1 MTTKNLVTESGEMI
15 SELKR
20 IKPTFNNSDFVK
32 DPFYYIILNTANDYS
47 SSFLIVINQWSDF
60 LFGVFSHF
68 FNLFSQTIS
77 KLKIYER

>member
-15 SELKR
+15 SKLKR
-20 IKPTFNNSDFVK
+20 LDIPFNHLDFVK
-32 DPFYYIILNTANDYS
+32 DPFLIFLNTANDYS

>member
-32 DPFYYIILNTANDYS
+32 DPFLIFLNTANDYS

-60 LFGVFSHF
+60 LFGVFIHF
-68 FNLFSQTIS
+68 FNLFSQTIT
-77 KLKIYER
+77 KLKIYEK

>member
-15 SELKR
+15 SETKR
-20 IKPTFNNSDFVK
+20 HNQPFNNSDFVK
-32 DPFYYIILNTANDYS
+32 DPFSYILNTANDYS

>member
-47 SSFLIVINQWSDF
+47 SSLIF
-60 LFGVFSHF
+60 RGTL
-68 FNLFSQTIS
+68 T
-77 KLKIYER
+77 YEK

>member
-15 SELKR
+15 SETKR
-20 IKPTFNNSDFVK
+20 HNQPFNNSDFVK
-32 DPFYYIILNTANDYS
+32 DPFSYILNTANDYS

-77 KLKIYER
+77 KLKTYER

>member
-20 IKPTFNNSDFVK
+20 LHIPFDNSDFVK
-32 DPFYYIILNTANDYS
+32 DPFSYILNTANDYS

-60 LFGVFSHF
+60 LFGVFSYF

-77 KLKIYER
+77 NLKIYER

>member
-32 DPFYYIILNTANDYS
+32 DPFCYIILKTANDYS
-47 SSFLIVINQWSDF
+47 SSFYLEAN
-60 LFGVFSHF
+60 
-68 FNLFSQTIS
+68 
-77 KLKIYER
+77 